1 MQSKILIIDDDKAL
15 TFGIRAMLDR
25 AGYRTKVSH
34 NGYEGIELTEKF
46 DPDLIICDV
55 MMPEISGFEVLE
67 RITKKYKHSDIPF
80 IFLTARTS
88 QTDKLH
94 GLREGADDY
103 ITKPFHS
110 EELLMR
116 IEAIIRRKKIT
127 LSQNALQIKEK
138 INALQSEIED
148 LKKLIGIGDDFI
160 DGLVNML
167 KLRDN
172 ETEEHAR
179 RVLELSEKMAAEVG
193 ITGNALQYL
202 RWGVVLHDI
211 GKIAIPDS
219 ILKKPG
225 PLTKDEYDT
234 MKEHVHFA
242 YQMLSALNLPDA
254 VIEIPQYH
262 HEKWDGSG
270 YMAGLSGTDI
280 PLSARIFTIIDVWDA
295 LTSDRPYRK
304 AWSIEK
310 TKAYLEE
317 EKGKHFDPEL
327 TDIFL
332 KKCCNLSD
340 KE

>member
-1 MQSKILIIDDDKAL
+1 IMSTKILIIDDDKAL
-15 TFGIRAMLDR
+15 TFGIRAMLNR

-34 NGYEGIELTEKF
+34 NGHEGIDLVEKF
-46 DPDLIICDV
+46 NPDLIICDV

-67 RITKKYKHSDIPF
+67 EITQRNKSSEIPF

-88 QTDKLH
+88 QADKTH
-94 GLREGADDY
+94 GLSEGADDY

-110 EELLMR
+110 DELLLR
-116 IEAIIRRKKIT
+116 IEAIIRRKKLT
-127 LSQNALQIKEK
+127 LSQSALQNKEK
-138 INALQSEIED
+138 MSTLQSEIEE
-148 LKKLIGIGDDFI
+148 LQKLIGIGDDFI

-179 RVLELSEKMAAEVG
+179 RVLDFSERMAEEVG
-193 ITGNALQYL
+193 ITNSALQHM

-225 PLTKDEYDT
+225 PLTKEEYET
-234 MKEHVHFA
+234 MKEHVCFA
-242 YQMLSALNLPDA
+242 YQMLSALNLPTA
-254 VIEIPQYH
+254 VTDIPQYH

-270 YMAGLSGTDI
+270 YMMGLSGTDI
-280 PLSARIFTIIDVWDA
+280 PLSARLFTLVDVWDA

-310 TKAYLEE
+310 TKAYFEE
-317 EKGKHFDPEL
+317 EKGKHFDPDL

-332 KKCCNLSD
+332 NKVLTI
-340 KE
+340 